1 MTATIGVTFGAGS
14 AAKRILLFA
23 INVTVLLLGLTCSVL
38 CLYQVKLMPETYEVI
53 VAAIQE
59 SNLTLPTPAEPV
71 TSLPSVTISKNN
83 NNTTRTTKKGRP
95 RVGPKNGTSRNPQIP
110 PFPVTLVDNFST
122 ADEVPTLT
130 ISLGTLDV
138 TKPVTLSQTTT
149 TTSTIGSTK
158 ASTST
163 STSRPSSLSF
173 VTSSSPIRNNSDE
186 MVNFGQLLKDRI
198 AELENELRIAQSFK
212 KVSKLKY

>member
-1 MTATIGVTFGAGS
+1 M
-14 AAKRILLFA
+14 LFYPSSFCQ
-23 INVTVLLLGLTCSVL
+23 I
-38 CLYQVKLMPETYEVI
+38 
-53 VAAIQE
+53 IQ
-59 SNLTLPTPAEPV
+59 
-71 TSLPSVTISKNN
+71 
-83 NNTTRTTKKGRP
+83 
-95 RVGPKNGTSRNPQIP
+95 VGPKNGAARNPQIP

-130 ISLGTLDV
+130 ISLVTLDV

-149 TTSTIGSTK
+149 TTPTIGSTMAK
-158 ASTST
+158 TST
-163 STSRPSSLSF
+163 STSRPSSLSL
-173 VTSSSPIRNNSDE
+173 VTPIKNNSDE